1 MRCIHN
7 YLLAPDICAQNAVW
21 TNKMVSLQG
30 GHIGKKCQE
39 RYSFDCFIFIVYGL
53 YFAFPPWCKTNRECL
68 LNLETH
74 WLCEELIGKYEA
86 DFEFIHTERS
96 LDY

>member
-1 MRCIHN
+1 
-7 YLLAPDICAQNAVW
+7 
-21 TNKMVSLQG
+21 MVSLQG

-39 RYSFDCFIFIVYGL
+39 RYSFDWFIFMVYGL
-53 YFAFPPWCKTNRECL
+53 YFAFPPFLRDKLRMFT
-68 LNLETH
+68 NLETH